1 MHPGEDFPHAVE
13 PRRVLV
19 HLQAGALGVGPLDQP
34 RVAELVGVLAGI
46 VPDAET
52 GVVLRHADGPRL
64 PRDDVPECGAS
75 LLCERD
81 IKRRHGRHGN
91 VGHGLIHDALK
102 GQEVV
107 VPVAVHVSQ
116 RVHRAVVHDEAVAVP
131 YLGPDAGSLEVQE
144 RKRRAAVERHRKRH
158 DVLSRDRLRGHVL
171 VEHCV
176 TVRRPHEPPCRVRP
190 FAVLIRLLTRAV
202 SHGLVDPVLMNDGIP
217 DLIGCVRVPRRGVV
231 FRYGAGQ
238 QPDGLR
244 LYELHAR
251 TPGIPSASHASTMS
265 DVRRENLAISDME
278 MSMSRRSW

>member
-1 MHPGEDFPHAVE
+1 M
-13 PRRVLV
+13 
-19 HLQAGALGVGPLDQP
+19 
-34 RVAELVGVLAGI
+34 
-46 VPDAET
+46 
-52 GVVLRHADGPRL
+52 
-64 PRDDVPECGAS
+64 PECGAS

-107 VPVAVHVSQ
+107 VPVAVHVLE
-116 RVHRAVVHDEAVAVP
+116 RGNRAVIHDEAVTVP
-131 YLGPDAGSLEVQE
+131 HHGPDAGGLEVQE
-144 RKRRAAVERHRKRH
+144 RERGAAVEGYRKRH
-158 DVLSRDRLRGHVL
+158 DVLSRDSLRGHVL

-176 TVRRPHEPPCRVRP
+176 TVRRPHEPPCRIRP
-190 FAVLIRLLTRAV
+190 FAILIRPLARAGG
-202 SHGLVDPVLMNDGIP
+202 HGLVDPVLMDDGIP
-217 DLIGCVRVPRRGVV
+217 DLIGCARVPRRGVV
-231 FRYGAGQ
+231 FRHGAGQ

-278 MSMSRRSW
+278 MSMSRRSS